1 VFLLAFFLDF
11 FELAFI
17 IVPLLGPV
25 ADKLGIDLIW
35 FGVMLAVNMQT
46 SFMHPPFGFAL
57 FFLRSVA
64 PKVPYL
70 DRITG
75 RQMAPVTTGQ
85 IYMGAIP
92 FVVIQLIMVAIVV
105 LYPQIVMHYKTAGTT
120 VDPAAV
126 QRSLDNLSVPGLD
139 LPGTGGPPAI
149 DFGSPPKIQ

>member
-1 VFLLAFFLDF
+1 
-11 FELAFI
+11 
-17 IVPLLGPV
+17 
-25 ADKLGIDLIW
+25 
-35 FGVMLAVNMQT
+35 
-46 SFMHPPFGFAL
+46 
-57 FFLRSVA
+57 
-64 PKVPYL
+64 
-70 DRITG
+70 
-75 RQMAPVTTGQ
+75 
-85 IYMGAIP
+85 MGAIP

>member
-1 VFLLAFFLDF
+1 
-11 FELAFI
+11 
-17 IVPLLGPV
+17 
-25 ADKLGIDLIW
+25 
-35 FGVMLAVNMQT
+35 MMAVNMQT

-64 PKVPYL
+64 PSVPYL

-105 LYPQIVMHYKTAGTT
+105 LWPGIVLHYKKAATV

-126 QRSLDNLSVPGLD
+126 QRSLDNLSIPGLGA
-139 LPGTGGPPAI
+139 PGGLPPAI
-149 DFGSPPKIQ
+149 DFGPPPLKIQ